1 MKQTDIDALKNT
13 VHEVARTGNTALLA
27 QTPTAHLVGALIEHH
42 EATVRSEAFWGS
54 RAPAMNQELLALRPL
69 EKFARLIAN
78 GGTLSTAQRVELAR
92 ALDALDTTRGG
103 PRAPHPGRE
112 AQTITAADVGNV
124 ADVLAPKKDGKSR
137 KGNRE
142 KA

>member
-78 GGTLSTAQRVELAR
+78 GGKLSDAERGELKAALR
-92 ALDALDTTRGG
+92 ALDIARGAAALRQMT
-103 PRAPHPGRE
+103 RE

-124 ADVLAPKKDGKSR
+124 ADVLAAKKDGKSR